1 MGISMISEIQVEVAY
16 ALPEK
21 QTLLSLKVNSDA
33 TISEIIKLSGIMQIH
48 PEIDLSATRV
58 GIFSKLA
65 KLDDTLYEGDRIEI
79 YRPLIAD
86 PKEVRKQRALKA
98 KQEK

>member
-1 MGISMISEIQVEVAY
+1 MDKTAEQILVEVAY

-21 QTLLSLKVNSDA
+21 QTILSLRVAKSA
-33 TISEIIKLSGIMQIH
+33 TISEIVNESGILELY
-48 PEIDLSATRV
+48 PEIDMDKARV
-58 GIFSKLA
+58 GVFSKLA
-65 KLDDTLYEGDRIEI
+65 KLTDTLYEGDRIEI

-98 KQEK
+98 KEQK